1 MITIEIN
8 NFKEKIPNIQQC
20 VENNYVHSKIE
31 LCERRDAD
39 IKVIVKDRD
48 VSHKRVQYTDYYKFV
63 KQTTY

>member
-20 VENNYVHSKIE
+20 VENNYVNSKIE
-31 LCERRDAD
+31 LCKRRDAD

-48 VSHKRVQYTDYYKFV
+48 ISHKRVQYTNYYKLI
-63 KQTTY
+63 K